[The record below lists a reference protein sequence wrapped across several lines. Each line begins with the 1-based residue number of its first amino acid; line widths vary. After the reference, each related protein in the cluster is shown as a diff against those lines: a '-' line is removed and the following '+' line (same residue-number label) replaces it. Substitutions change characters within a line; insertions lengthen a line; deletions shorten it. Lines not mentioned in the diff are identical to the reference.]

1 MIMKK
6 KVGTV
11 LDEELFF
18 EAKQVALLQKKPL
31 HQLMEDALKMYLL
44 MLEKDKGKK
53 QKSVVQNTRGIM
65 KISKDALKAVMEEE
79 GIYET

>member
-1 MIMKK
+1 MKK

-11 LDEELFF
+11 LDEEILF
-18 EAKQVALLQKKPL
+18 EAKQVALIQKKPL
-31 HQLMEDALKMYLL
+31 NQLIEDALKMY
-44 MLEKDKGKK
+44 LEKDKGKK

-65 KISKDALKAVMEEE
+65 KISKNVLKAVMEEE